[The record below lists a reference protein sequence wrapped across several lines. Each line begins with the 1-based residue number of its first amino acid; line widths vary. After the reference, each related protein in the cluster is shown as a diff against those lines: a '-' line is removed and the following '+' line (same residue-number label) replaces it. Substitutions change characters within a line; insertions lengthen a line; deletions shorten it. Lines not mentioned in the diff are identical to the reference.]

1 MRDFKKEMKELS
13 ERVRKIMAEL
23 DEELDKYPGQSIID
37 LHKID
42 SIEDYFS
49 ICLASNRNVLNVQLK
64 DFYVL
69 RYKW

>member
-13 ERVRKIMAEL
+13 ERTRKMLAEL

-49 ICLASNRNVLNVQLK
+49 PRTKNPWANNANKAR
-64 DFYVL
+64 L
-69 RYKW
+69 RLR

>member
-1 MRDFKKEMKELS
+1 MTHDEFKKEMKELS
-13 ERVRKIMAEL
+13 ERTRKMLAEL

-49 ICLASNRNVLNVQLK
+49 PRTKNPWANKVNKAR
-64 DFYVL
+64 L
-69 RYKW
+69 RLR